1 MSQHGGRGAGA
12 GGELSALGASCA
24 WRLLSSALASTHT
37 RCQQQL
43 AFKMRQPE
51 TSPDIGSCPLG
62 AKLLRGETIGRN
74 KIEEK

>member
-43 AFKMRQPE
+43 AFKM
-51 TSPDIGSCPLG
+51 
-62 AKLLRGETIGRN
+62 
-74 KIEEK
+74 